1 MPHFGEHWDDNE
13 FPLAYLITI
22 RTYGTWLHGDER
34 GSVDTQS
41 RYNVYGA
48 VRRPRDRGLQKRMEE
63 NLSGRTVAF
72 NREQRISVEAAIREV
87 CANRTYPLHALSV
100 RSNHSH
106 AVVSALCKP
115 EPVANAFKS
124 YATRVL
130 REAGLISPDSRVWSR
145 GRSRR
150 YLWDDRS
157 VAAAI
162 DYVLYCQGDEEFEE
176 YFRTWGN
183 EKAG

>member
-1 MPHFGEHWDDNE
+1 MPHFGEDWDDSE
-13 FPLAYLITI
+13 YPLAYLITI
-22 RTYGTWLHGDER
+22 RTFGTWLHGDER
-34 GSVDTQS
+34 RSVDTQS

-48 VRRPRDRGLQKRMEE
+48 AKRPADPGLEERMRE
-63 NLSGRTVAF
+63 NMHAQPFILDQT
-72 NREQRISVEAAIREV
+72 QRSIVDAAIREV
-87 CANRTYPLHALSV
+87 CTHRDFALHALNV

-106 AVVSALCKP
+106 TVVAAACKP

-124 YATRVL
+124 YATRAL
-130 REAGLISPDSRVWSR
+130 RQEGLIGAEVRVWSR

-157 VAAAI
+157 VSAAI

-176 YFRTWGN
+176 YFRSWGS

>member
-22 RTYGTWLHGDER
+22 RTFGTWLHGDER
-34 GSVDTQS
+34 GAVDTQS
-41 RYNVYGA
+41 RYNLYGA
-48 VRRPRDRGLQKRMEE
+48 VKRPSDPGLERRMRE
-63 NLSGRTVAF
+63 NMHAPPFILDQA
-72 NREQRISVEAAIREV
+72 QRSIVDAAISEV
-87 CANRTYPLHALSV
+87 CARRSYSLHALNV
-100 RSNHSH
+100 RSNHFH
-106 AVVSALCKP
+106 VVVSALCKP

-124 YATRVL
+124 YATRAL